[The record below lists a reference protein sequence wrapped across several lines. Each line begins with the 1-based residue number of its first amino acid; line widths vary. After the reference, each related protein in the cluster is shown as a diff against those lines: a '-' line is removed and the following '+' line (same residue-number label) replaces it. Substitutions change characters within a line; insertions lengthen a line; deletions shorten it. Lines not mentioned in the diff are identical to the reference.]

1 MIKKLS
7 DNISD
12 HIMNN
17 KFKYLALIASLFG
30 GLVFGIILCLKG
42 NVSENYAENFIS
54 SYKLYGVSSK
64 TVFISSFLSYM
75 RCGLILWVSGRHI
88 FLTPLVFVQVFSK
101 AFGLGYTISY
111 FVSVL
116 GFNGVLLSFSS
127 MFLQNIIFIPLML
140 IYSVWRINFALKY
153 RESKSSPASFKQKE
167 RLNLEDFKIFML
179 FFALILACVLI
190 EAYIIP
196 SLYNPI
202 CTKF

>member
-1 MIKKLS
+1 MYKKLS
-7 DNISD
+7 DNFSE

-17 KFKYLALIASLFG
+17 KFKYLALIVALLG
-30 GLVFGIILCLKG
+30 GLISGMVLCLNG
-42 NVSENYAENFIS
+42 DISENYAENFIS

-75 RCGLILWVSGRHI
+75 RCGLILWISGRHI

-101 AFGLGYTISY
+101 TFGLGYTISY
-111 FVSVL
+111 FVSVF
-116 GFNGVLLSFSS
+116 GFKGVLFSFSS

-140 IYSVWRINFALKY
+140 IYSIWRINFALKY
-153 RESKSSPASFKQKE
+153 RESKCSPSSFKQKE

-179 FFALILACVLI
+179 FFALSLTCVLI

-196 SLYNPI
+196 SLCNPI